1 MIVPKQDIIEITGI
15 ADSVALDAS
24 HKAVEREIKNYCGWE
39 IESFT
44 YKNQLLDGTGSGKLW
59 PGPKNITALVRASTC
74 LETAINFKH
83 STASSNAYGVVTY
96 TDRVP
101 TSLGLV
107 VADGTTE
114 SSTTELFTTYT
125 TMTLLVAQINARSGN
140 GWSAELNNS
149 DYGIFGSTN
158 LIEKDNIYAG
168 TQTSSAPGWSEL
180 MMPGQPADGITV
192 ERTEGGLFRSS
203 GWPSGTKNIPVTY
216 TAGWTTADMPED
228 IQNVI
233 VHYVQIDYDK
243 TQAGGGGI
251 KSFSLLELDI
261 EYETSSTTSGSSSS
275 SGGFA
280 IGEARSI
287 LDTRYRI
294 KTIV

>member
-1 MIVPKQDIIEITGI
+1 VIVPKQDIIEITGI
-15 ADSVALDAS
+15 ADSVALDSS

-44 YKNQLLDGTGSGKLW
+44 YKNQLLDGTGSDKIW
-59 PGPKNITALVRASTC
+59 PGPKNITALIRASDS

-101 TSLGLV
+101 ISLGLV

-114 SSTTELFTTYT
+114 SSTTELFATYT
-125 TMTLLVAQINARSGN
+125 TMTTLVAQINARSGN
-140 GWSAELNNS
+140 GWSAELNDS
-149 DYGIFGSTN
+149 KFGIMASTN

-168 TQTSSAPGWSEL
+168 TEDGTDPGWSEL
-180 MMPGQPADGITV
+180 MKPGTPVGGVTV

-203 GWPSGTKNIPVTY
+203 CWPSGTKNIPVTY
-216 TAGWTTADMPED
+216 TAGWTTANMPDD
-228 IQNVI
+228 IQGVI
-233 VHYVQIDYDK
+233 IHYVQIDYNK
-243 TQAGGGGI
+243 TQQGGGGI

-261 EYETSSTTSGSSSS
+261 EYETSGTESSS
-275 SGGFA
+275 SGFA
-280 IGEARSI
+280 IGDARSI

-294 KTIV
+294 GTIV